1 MPQNQTKSCC
11 ASPLIDSKLN
21 ISSASLHILAMA
33 LMLCDH
39 LWAML
44 LPAQEWLT
52 CIGRIAFPVFAF
64 MIVEGYLHTH
74 DLRRYLLRMLV
85 WALLSEVPFDLM
97 YGGSIFYPYHQNV
110 LWTFL
115 LGLLLIRMIDQGR
128 GRLRPVFSVLLSAGI
143 VILGFVLGY
152 VTMIDYYGVGVLT
165 VLTFYF
171 FRNRNWRNRI
181 CQFLCLYI
189 LNVKVLGGYYYEIRI
204 FGFEAE
210 IIQQGFALLS
220 LIPIWLYQGR
230 QGIHSKAFQY
240 FCYAFYPAHMLALF
254 IIREWILR

>member
-1 MPQNQTKSCC
+1 M
-11 ASPLIDSKLN
+11 IDSKLN
-21 ISSASLHILAMA
+21 ISSTSLHILAMA

-128 GRLRPVFSVLLSAGI
+128 GRLRPVFSFLLSAGI

-204 FGFEAE
+204 FGFEAK

-220 LIPIWLYQGR
+220 LIPIWLYHGR